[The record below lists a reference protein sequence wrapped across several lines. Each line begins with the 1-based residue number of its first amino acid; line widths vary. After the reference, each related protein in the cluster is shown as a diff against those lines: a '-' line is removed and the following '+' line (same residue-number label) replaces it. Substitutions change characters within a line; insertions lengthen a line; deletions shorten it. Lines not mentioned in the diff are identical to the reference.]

1 MLDKLAKNIVIF
13 FSTVILLTCTIISMF
28 FIATVKNFDENV
40 MIKLTTSVGLICY
53 LAIDFIIVFGI
64 KKLEDKVKIS
74 KKIKKAVLIIAICIY
89 AGVSVYW
96 VRTSNVPPV
105 DDSKS
110 VNNLAISFVNRRYW
124 CNKK

>member
-1 MLDKLAKNIVIF
+1 MLDKLAKNIVVF

-40 MIKLTTSVGLICY
+40 MIKLTTSVGLVCY

>member
-1 MLDKLAKNIVIF
+1 MLDKLAKNIVVF

-105 DDSKS
+105 DASKS
-110 VNNLAISFVNRRYW
+110 VNNLAISFVNRRY
-124 CNKK
+124 